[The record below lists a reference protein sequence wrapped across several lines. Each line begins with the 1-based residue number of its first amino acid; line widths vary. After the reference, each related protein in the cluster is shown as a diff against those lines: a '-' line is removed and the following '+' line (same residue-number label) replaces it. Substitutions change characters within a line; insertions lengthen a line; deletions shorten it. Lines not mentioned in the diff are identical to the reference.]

1 MKIPCHKPQGA
12 DARQQLQANKC
23 NFTFLWRGCALSNSN
38 KTSAPS
44 DLVKKR
50 FCTNKKSFYIL
61 SIDMYISYNIQK
73 QMYISH
79 KRGLKI
85 FSFCVCLTLRRL
97 LFVFKHIPYT
107 CAHIFATVSRQ
118 RQISQCTLYGRAHL
132 RPHLCICLPINN
144 TSCNFVLV
152 YMQTINL

>member
-1 MKIPCHKPQGA
+1 MRGSNCKQTNAISPFFGVVAHFRTQTRP
-12 DARQQLQANKC
+12 QLQVIQSKKDFA
-23 NFTFLWRGCALSNSN
+23 
-38 KTSAPS
+38 KT
-44 DLVKKR
+44 KK
-50 FCTNKKSFYIL
+50 FYIL

-85 FSFCVCLTLRRL
+85 FSFFVCLTLRRL

-118 RQISQCTLYGRAHL
+118 RQISQCTLYGRVHL
-132 RPHLCICLPINN
+132 RPHLCVCLPVNN